1 VELAN
6 VPHHASPWDVPSLV
20 HQQRLLDPLRLRL
33 LVEVKRRGSISA
45 AAIAC
50 MIGQPSA
57 SLHLR
62 SLEQAVGRRL
72 IERDARGS
80 RLTPMGEIVVQH
92 AEQVLSALDGLSD
105 DLRAYEAGLR
115 GTLAVAASSAASY
128 LLPPALRV
136 FRSAYPEVDVSV
148 RVTDGAAVRSM
159 VALREVALGLA
170 GDASPMAG
178 VEWEHLLDVEVVGIA
193 APGVLP
199 DGTHE
204 LRSIELASHTLLVLG
219 DGSSQHSAASGA
231 LRRRPDAVPART
243 WLLDSTEA
251 VKRAVR
257 ERLGVAFLSRL
268 AVRDEIERGELVPFR
283 LVDLPRM
290 EHAVYVAQPSE
301 RRGGSRVRSGRP
313 PTAPP
318 ATQKAFT
325 NAVLQAFRAVDRE
338 PLWLVP

>member
-1 VELAN
+1 VAFAN
-6 VPHHASPWDVPSLV
+6 ASRHASPWEVPSLV

-80 RLTPMGEIVVQH
+80 RLTPMGEIVAQH
-92 AEQVLSALDGLSD
+92 AEQVLSALDGLND

-128 LLPPALRV
+128 LLPTALRL
-136 FRSAYPEVDVSV
+136 FRRSYPEIDVSV
-148 RVTDGAAVRSM
+148 RVADGATVRGM
-159 VALREVALGLA
+159 VALREVALGLV
-170 GDASPMAG
+170 GDASPLGG

-193 APGVLP
+193 APGVLR
-199 DGTHE
+199 DGRQE
-204 LRSIELASHTLLVLG
+204 LRSSELSAHTLLVLD
-219 DGSSQHSAASGA
+219 DGSSQRSAASSA
-231 LRRRPDAVPART
+231 LRRRPDARPART
-243 WLLDSTEA
+243 WLVDSSEA

-257 ERLGVAFLSRL
+257 ERLGVAFLSHL
-268 AVRDEIERGELVPFR
+268 VVRDEIERGELVPFR
-283 LVDLPRM
+283 VIDLPRM
-290 EHAVYVAQPSE
+290 EHAIYVAQPCE
-301 RRGGSRVRSGRP
+301 RRGDARSRTGGP

-318 ATQKAFT
+318 TTQQAFT
-325 NAVLQAFRAVDRE
+325 DAVLEAFRAVDRE
-338 PLWLVP
+338 PLWLVR